1 MEWSPITAD
10 ELRDILVTQLAELD
24 AETQAVW
31 DRCGIQPTH
40 MRCIRDRLDGGVPEP
55 EPIYA
60 VAQAGD
66 EVLIDDDV
74 EDEWG
79 TGVVDADGVLRTWGT
94 YGEQLRWT
102 LRNFPSAC
110 VAH

>member
-1 MEWSPITAD
+1 MEWTPITAD
-10 ELRDILVTQLAELD
+10 ELRDVVVKQLVDLD

-31 DRCGIQPTH
+31 DHFGTQPTQIL
-40 MRCIRDRLDGGVPEP
+40 CIRGRLDGDVPEL

-60 VAQAGD
+60 VARAGD
-66 EVLIDDDV
+66 EVLIYDDV

-79 TGVVDADGVLRTWGT
+79 IGVMDADGVLRSWGT
-94 YGEQLRWT
+94 YGEQLHWT
-102 LRNFPSAC
+102 LKTFPSPR